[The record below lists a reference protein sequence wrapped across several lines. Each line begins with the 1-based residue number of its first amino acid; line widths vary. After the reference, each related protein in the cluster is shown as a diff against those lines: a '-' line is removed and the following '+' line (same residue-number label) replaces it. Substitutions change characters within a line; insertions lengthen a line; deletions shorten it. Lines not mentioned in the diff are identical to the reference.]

1 MYPCK
6 GVKQQIF
13 TLHCSDVSVNISECK
28 SVRCLGVKTLESWAW
43 LLLVT
48 RPTLLLVQPRTQQLH
63 PPQSAVLCSTVKC
76 SAVLSYKVQYCH
88 ILCSTVIYSAV
99 LSYTLQHCHIC
110 YYKRDKTWMR
120 PVRDFVSLCHTQ
132 LRKSLMRS

>member
-43 LLLVT
+43 LLLLLVT

-76 SAVLSYKVQYCH
+76 SAVLSNVVQYCHIKCSTVIYCVVLSYIVQYCH
-88 ILCSTVIYSAV
+88 ILCSTVISVIVCEAD
-99 LSYTLQHCHIC
+99 L
-110 YYKRDKTWMR
+110 
-120 PVRDFVSLCHTQ
+120 
-132 LRKSLMRS
+132 